1 MATTTTAKKTAE
13 AKDERV
19 ELYIPRGSQNDDP
32 NYFVGVNGVS
42 YLLPRG
48 KTSMVPKAVYDEVM
62 RARRAEEA
70 LYQKMDEMAEQ
81 GK

>member
-1 MATTTTAKKTAE
+1 MAETKKAKAAE
-13 AKDERV
+13 VKGERV

-62 RARRAEEA
+62 RSRRAEEA
-70 LYQKMDEMAEQ
+70 LFRKMDEMSDN
-81 GK
+81 K